1 MDTAGSSEAPFF
13 DLQVNGY
20 VGVDFCSADLRLE
33 DVRRACEALRADGVG
48 EILATLITDELE
60 ALESKLAKWVRF
72 REEDALVA
80 ETVRGFHVEGP
91 FLSPREG
98 YIGAHPAAAVRPATV
113 EGAKRLLDA
122 GGGLVRLVTLAPEHD
137 EGATTTAW
145 LRQQGVVV
153 SAGHCDPDY
162 DTLSRAIDAGLSMIT
177 HLGNGCP
184 VTLPRHDNIIQRA
197 LALRDR
203 LWLCFIG
210 DGLHVPFLAL
220 RNYLDLAGLDRVVMT
235 TDAIVAAGLGP
246 GIYELSGAPV
256 EIDDRGAARR
266 PGSLNLAG
274 STVRGSQLAENL
286 RSELGF
292 SEDEVRRV
300 FSENPRRALGL
311 E

>member
-1 MDTAGSSEAPFF
+1 MKPDYF

-20 VGVDFCSADLRLE
+20 VGVDFCSAELELE
-33 DVRRACEALRADGVG
+33 DARRACEALRADGVG
-48 EILATLITDELE
+48 GILATLITDELE
-60 ALESKLAKWVRF
+60 SLEAKLAKWVRF
-72 REEDALVA
+72 RDADPVIA

-113 EGAKRLLDA
+113 EGAKRLLEA
-122 GGGLVRLVTLAPEHD
+122 GGGLVRLLTLAPEHD
-137 EGATTTAW
+137 EGARTTAW
-145 LRQQGVVV
+145 LHAQGVVV

-162 DTLSRAIDAGLSMIT
+162 DTLERAIDAGLSMIT

-210 DGLHVPFLAL
+210 DGLHVPFFAL
-220 RNYLDLAGLDRVVMT
+220 RNYLDLVGLDRVVMT

-246 GIYELSGAPV
+246 GVYELSGAPV
-256 EIDDRGAARR
+256 EIDERGAARR
-266 PGSLNLAG
+266 PGSANLAG
-274 STVRGSQLAENL
+274 STVRGTQLAENL
-286 RSELGF
+286 RTELGF
-292 SEDEVRRV
+292 SEAEVALV
-300 FSENPRRALGL
+300 FSTNPKKALGL
-311 E
+311 M